1 MPVRFRPRPPVKER
15 MPTEPK
21 DRIILPLDFDSG
33 DEALRVVDQLKDHVG
48 MFKIGLTLFMSA
60 EGTKIVHRVQRALG
74 GGERIFLDIKFS
86 DIPHT
91 VRGVSSAVVSK
102 TEVKFFTVHAQQG
115 ERALS
120 AAVEAMQ
127 NRTNVLAV
135 TVLTSMSEEESQ
147 DLGYTIP
154 VSERVLKYAKM
165 AKRAGCTGVV
175 CSGLEARAVK
185 EECGRHF
192 VVVTPG
198 IRPVSMQVEEDDQRR
213 TMSPREAIRG
223 GSDYL
228 VIGRPIY
235 QAGDPVYAAQKI
247 AEEIRIS
254 LEKTS

>member
-1 MPVRFRPRPPVKER
+1 

-21 DRIILPLDFDSG
+21 DRIILPLDFHSR
-33 DEALRVVDQLKDHVG
+33 DEALSVVDQLKDHVG

-60 EGTKIVHRVQRALG
+60 EGTKIIQQVHKMLG

-102 TEVKFFTVHAQQG
+102 TEVKYFTVNAQQG
-115 ERALS
+115 ERALR

-135 TVLTSMSEEESQ
+135 TVLTSTSEAESE
-147 DLGYTIP
+147 DLGYVMP
-154 VSERVLKYAKM
+154 VSERVVKYAEM
-165 AKRAGCTGVV
+165 ARKAGCAGAV

-185 EECGRHF
+185 EKCGSHF

-198 IRPVSMQVEEDDQRR
+198 IRPKTMRVEKDDQRR
-213 TMSPREAIRG
+213 VLTPGEAIRN

-235 QAGDPVYAAQKI
+235 QAGDPVYAAQAV
-247 AEEIRIS
+247 AEEIRVA
-254 LEKTS
+254 LELSS

>member
-1 MPVRFRPRPPVKER
+1 

-21 DRIILPLDFDSG
+21 DRIILPLDFHSG
-33 DEALRVVDQLKDHVG
+33 EEALSVVDQLKGHVG

-60 EGTKIVHRVQRALG
+60 EGTKIIHQIHEALG

-102 TEVKFFTVHAQQG
+102 TEVKFFTVNAQQG
-115 ERALS
+115 ERALR

-135 TVLTSMSEEESQ
+135 TVLTSTSEEESQ
-147 DLGYTIP
+147 DLGYAIP
-154 VSERVLKYAKM
+154 VSERVVKYAEM
-165 AKRAGCTGVV
+165 AKKAGCAGVV
-175 CSGLEARAVK
+175 CSGLEVQAVK
-185 EECGRHF
+185 EKCGHHF

-198 IRPVSMQVEEDDQRR
+198 IRPTSMPVAKDDQRR
-213 TMSPREAIRG
+213 VMTPGEAIRN

-235 QAGDPVYAAQKI
+235 LASNPVHAAQAV
-247 AEEIRIS
+247 AEEIRGA
-254 LEKTS
+254 LEPT

>member
-1 MPVRFRPRPPVKER
+1 

-21 DRIILPLDFDSG
+21 DRIILPLDFHSG
-33 DEALRVVDQLKDHVG
+33 DEALSVVDQLKDHVG

-60 EGTKIVHRVQRALG
+60 EGTKIVHRVQKALG

-102 TEVKFFTVHAQQG
+102 TEVKYFTVHAQQG
-115 ERALS
+115 ERALR

-135 TVLTSMSEEESQ
+135 TVLTSTSEEESQ
-147 DLGYTIP
+147 DLGYAMS

-165 AKRAGCTGVV
+165 AKKAGCTGVV

-185 EECGRHF
+185 EECGSHF

-198 IRPVSMQVEEDDQRR
+198 IRPASMPVVKDDQRR
-213 TMSPREAIRG
+213 VMTPGKAIRN

-228 VIGRPIY
+228 VIGRPITH
-235 QAGDPVYAAQKI
+235 ASDPVYAAQKI
-247 AEEIRIS
+247 AEEIRDA
-254 LEKTS
+254 LERSS